1 MGADINRKLAI
12 FFRSTSLIS
21 NCFQQ
26 SLDDYPTPKKLL
38 EWSKHFIECNQTHF
52 EAQWFCKTPCT
63 GEYLVH
69 KPGSIGKSD
78 TERSVAKR
86 FQKNIFLEKK
96 NLKSFQLWETVRS
109 LALPH
114 APTALPQHPTHPKN
128 QTWDL
133 KILKTFPDWI
143 TASRDTSF
151 KRGSKIMPEDE
162 IRAAPI
168 YFTL

>member
-1 MGADINRKLAI
+1 MCNYQFVWFWGTFMFGLCGSAGSARGANINRKLAI

-86 FQKNIFLEKK
+86 FQKTIFLEKK
-96 NLKSFQLWETVRS
+96 TWSHFNSEKPSDPSRS
-109 LALPH
+109 H
-114 APTALPQHPTHPKN
+114 TLPQRSHSTQHT
-128 QTWDL
+128 Q
-133 KILKTFPDWI
+133 KT
-143 TASRDTSF
+143 
-151 KRGSKIMPEDE
+151 KRE
-162 IRAAPI
+162 IWK
-168 YFTL
+168 F